1 MRREDK
7 GTSMETVIKDVRFA
21 VRSFVKRPG
30 FLVIAIA
37 TLALGI
43 GATTAMFTV
52 VNSVL
57 LRPLQF
63 PEPER
68 IVLFYGI
75 NPRDGINRSN
85 MSMPDIVDW
94 QKQSQSF
101 EQIAGFISTGLFLGV
116 GDETERVRG
125 NYASKEFF
133 PLFKTNPIHGR
144 TLQPTDAQ
152 EGSEP
157 AVVISYGLWQR
168 RFGGATTVV
177 NSKITLNG
185 KAATI
190 VGIMPAG
197 FSYPADSEAWTAFNL
212 NDPDERRDNRMVEV
226 VTRLKPNVS
235 ISQAQ
240 TEMNTISQRLAQNY
254 GETNTGWS
262 VNLVELRESLVGD
275 LRTSLLILLGA
286 VAFVLLIACAN
297 VANLLLARAIYRQKE
312 IALRTALGASRR
324 RIVRQLLTESMLLS
338 IVSGVVGFTLSLG
351 LLRLLVAISP
361 PNTPRLDEIEIDL
374 RAFSVTLAV
383 AIFAGLLF
391 GLFPALQTSRPNLND
406 TLKDGGQRGSQFG
419 GRNRAGS
426 AFIVSEIALSFI
438 LLAGAGLLI
447 KSFLHLREIDPGFN
461 AANVLTMRLSLPP
474 GKYKQGE
481 PRAQIYKQLVE
492 QVKATPGVKS
502 AAAVLSLPLGGDTFE
517 VGRSLIR
524 EGRPMTPDEQTNAQ
538 YLPITP
544 DYFQTLQI
552 PLKAGRTFTDED
564 NLESTKVVIVNETMA
579 RRLWPGESAIGRRFT
594 IWRDEK
600 FPREVVG
607 VVGDTRES
615 LDKEADDEMYVPYA
629 QDAGWGSMSLVVR
642 TNGEPT
648 ALAGS
653 VRDAIRV
660 VDKSVP
666 NYNLKTMNDV
676 VSNSAAPRRVPM
688 LLLSAFAGVAMLLA
702 MLGIYGVTS
711 YYVTQRTH
719 EIGVRMALGA
729 QVVDVLKLVLIRAM
743 ALATIGIVIGVAGAI
758 AVTRYLRS
766 MLFDVKP
773 IDVVT
778 FVAVALILAAVV
790 LIACLI
796 PARRAMKVDPLEAL
810 R

>member
-1 MRREDK
+1 LEK
-7 GTSMETVIKDVRFA
+7 QMETLIKDVRFA
-21 VRSFVKRPG
+21 VRSFLKRPG

-68 IVLFYGI
+68 IVLFNGI
-75 NPRDGINRSN
+75 NPQQGINESN
-85 MSMPDIVDW
+85 MSMPDILDW
-94 QKQSQSF
+94 QQQSQSF
-101 EQIAGFISTGLFLGV
+101 EEIAGFVSGGFFLTV

-125 NYASKEFF
+125 AGVSPEFF
-133 PLFKTNPIHGR
+133 PLFKTNPIQGR
-144 TLQPTDAQ
+144 TLQAADTQ
-152 EGSEP
+152 QGIEP
-157 AVVISYGLWQR
+157 VVVIGYSLWQR
-168 RFGGATTVV
+168 RFGGAPSVV
-177 NSKITLNG
+177 NSKVILNG

-197 FSYPADSEAWTAFNL
+197 FSYPAESEAWTAMSL
-212 NDPDERRDNRMVEV
+212 NEPNQPRDNRFVSV

-235 ISQAQ
+235 MTQAQ
-240 TEMNTISQRLAQNY
+240 TEIETINQRLAQNY
-254 GETNTGWS
+254 TETNSGWS
-262 VNLVELRESLVGD
+262 VRLVELRESLVGN

-312 IALRTALGASRR
+312 IAVRTALGASRM
-324 RIVRQLLTESMLLS
+324 RIVRQLLTESTLLS
-338 IVSGVVGFTLSLG
+338 LVSGVVGFTLSLG
-351 LLRLLVAISP
+351 LIRLLIAISP
-361 PNTPRLDEIEIDL
+361 PNTPRVEEIRIDL
-374 RAFSVTLAV
+374 RVFSVTLAV
-383 AIFAGLLF
+383 AVFAGLLF
-391 GLFPALQTSRPNLND
+391 GLFPALQTSRPNVNE
-406 TLKDGGQRGSQFG
+406 TLKDSGQRGSQYG

-426 AFIVSEIALSFI
+426 VFIVSEIALSFM

-461 AANVLTMRLSLPP
+461 PDNVLAMRLTLPF

-481 PRAQIYKQLVE
+481 PRAQIYKQLVD

-502 AAAVLSLPLGGDTFE
+502 AAAVLTLPLGGDTFG
-517 VGRSLIR
+517 VGRGVIR
-524 EGRPMTPDEQTNAQ
+524 EGRPLTPEEQTNAQ
-538 YLPITP
+538 HLPITP

-552 PLKAGRTFTDED
+552 PLKAGRTFTDQD
-564 NLESTKVVIVNETMA
+564 TLESTKVAIVSETMA
-579 RRLWPGESAIGRRFT
+579 RRLWPNENPIGRRV
-594 IWRDEK
+594 IVWRDEK
-600 FPREVVG
+600 FLREVVG
-607 VVGDTRES
+607 VVGDTKDS
-615 LDKEADDEMYVPYA
+615 LDKEAWNRMYVPYA
-629 QDAGWGSMSLVVR
+629 QDPTWGSMSLVVR

-653 VRDAIRV
+653 VREAIRS
-660 VDKSVP
+660 VDKAVP
-666 NYNLKTMNDV
+666 TYNLKTMNDV
-676 VSNSAAPRRVPM
+676 VFNSAAPRRVPM
-688 LLLSAFAGVAMLLA
+688 LLFSAFAGVAMLLA

-729 QVVDVLKLVLIRAM
+729 QIVDVLKLVLSRAM
-743 ALATIGIVIGVAGAI
+743 VLAAIGIGIGVGGAI
-758 AVTRYLRS
+758 ALTRYMTTL
-766 MLFDVKP
+766 LFGVKP

-778 FVAVALILAAVV
+778 FAGVAFVLALVV
-790 LIACLI
+790 LVACLV
-796 PARRAMKVDPLEAL
+796 PARRATKIDPLEAL
-810 R
+810 K